1 MDLLSSF
8 VHWKTE
14 PAIGKWEETSAKFI
28 ATMNWP
34 SATTGNVQM
43 NAPPSVPTPR
53 MNSVKMPV
61 AGEM

>member
-1 MDLLSSF
+1 MELLSSF
-8 VHWKTE
+8 VHWNTE
-14 PAIGKWEETSAKFI
+14 PASGKCEETSANTS

-43 NAPPSVPTPR
+43 NAPPSVPMPR